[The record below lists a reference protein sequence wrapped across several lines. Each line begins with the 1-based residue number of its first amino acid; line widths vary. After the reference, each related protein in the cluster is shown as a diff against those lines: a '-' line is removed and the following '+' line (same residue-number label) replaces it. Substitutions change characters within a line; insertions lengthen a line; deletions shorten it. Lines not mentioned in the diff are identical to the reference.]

1 MARIDFTYNT
11 AVYIKINKVIKNEKL
26 KWEKVHYRTSTM
38 QQWTLGIKINKSN
51 KSKIKNPAN

>member
-38 QQWTLGIKINKSN
+38 QQWTLGIKINK
-51 KSKIKNPAN
+51 